1 MSTETSTNVAT
12 NGNGRRYQLA
22 LDAGGTMTDT
32 FLVDSAG
39 EWALGKALSSL
50 EDESISYMD
59 SVKDAASVWQLES
72 DHVHGHAESA
82 LYCGTAGAN
91 ALTTGDG
98 RRVGLLVS
106 MGQDAT
112 PHLDRGF
119 TWLGTHPYEL
129 WKYQLH
135 AHPRAILEPE
145 NVKAITERVA
155 AGSYLPPGV
164 HYDAG
169 HVVIPIDEEGVRTAV
184 QELLETDIEVIGIC
198 FLNSPSNPA
207 HEHRAAEIAREL
219 VAEHGAN
226 VKVICSVDI
235 CPRTKEHARMKSL
248 LVECAAGEIC
258 RRGLERVETAAKGD
272 GMPSRMHTLV
282 GYGAAVDIRYPRMFE
297 TFVSGPVGGLLG
309 GKAMADIMGIN
320 NVACVDLGGTTFE
333 CGLIVEGELSLT
345 SEPNFQGHRLNMP
358 MLDLQSIGAGAGTVI
373 HADPRVKR
381 INLGPKSA
389 GYHVGVCLDYPDI
402 TITDVNVALGLLSPD
417 NFLGGKVKLD
427 RERAIALLEERLA
440 KPLGMNV
447 FDAALGVLDLQHAML
462 QDLMSDTVAAKGY
475 DPLEYTV
482 LVYGGAGPLHLWGM
496 EGHVQFGGLATVP
509 WAAAFSAFGAAM
521 ADYFHRYEKSVN
533 CAFLPELS
541 DEEKVATAQPMTDAW
556 AELERQAL
564 AELEAEGFDP
574 SQVVVRYGIAA
585 RYVGQL
591 FSSWNAYVDRGSIDS
606 VADVDAACAAF
617 EETYSKTYP
626 AGARHPEAGYLITG
640 VFLDAAVPKVK
651 PVVKRFAMSGT
662 TPSPDA
668 VKGHRDV
675 YWQGE
680 WVTTPIYDMDRLDC
694 GNVVSGP
701 AVLEHP
707 MTTLPVPPGRRV
719 RFDELRVIWYEHD
732 E

>member
-1 MSTETSTNVAT
+1 MAT
-12 NGNGRRYQLA
+12 NGNGDGQRYQLA

-32 FLVDSAG
+32 FLVDSRG

-50 EDESISYMD
+50 EDESVSYME
-59 SVKDAASVWQLES
+59 SVDDAAVGWGLRSA
-72 DHVHGHAESA
+72 DVHAASESA
-82 LYCGTAGAN
+82 LYTGTAGAN
-91 ALTTGDG
+91 AVTTGDG

-106 MGQDAT
+106 MGQREA
-112 PHLDRGF
+112 PILDRGF
-119 TWLGTHPYEL
+119 TWLGHHPNDL

-135 AHPRAILEPE
+135 AHPRPLLDPE
-145 NVKAITERVA
+145 NVKPINERVT

-169 HVVIPIDEEGVRTAV
+169 TVVIPLDEAGVRAAV
-184 QELLETDIEVIGIC
+184 EELLETDIEVIGIC
-198 FLNSPSNPA
+198 FLNSPSNPT
-207 HEHRAAEIAREL
+207 HEHRAAEIARD
-219 VAEHGAN
+219 VIAQRGAE
-226 VKVICSVDI
+226 VTVICSVDI
-235 CPRTKEHARMKSL
+235 CPRTKEQARMKSL

-258 RRGLERVETAAKGD
+258 RRGLQRVETAAKQD
-272 GMPSRMHTLV
+272 GLPHRMNTLV
-282 GYGAAVDIRYPRMFE
+282 AYGAAVDIRYPRMFE

-309 GKAMADIMGIN
+309 GKAMAEVMGLKN
-320 NVACVDLGGTTFE
+320 LACVDLGGTTFE
-333 CGLIVEGELSLT
+333 CGLLVEGELSLT

-381 INLGPKSA
+381 IELGPKSA
-389 GYHVGVCLDYPDI
+389 GYHVGICLDYPDI

-427 RERAIALLEERLA
+427 RDRAILALEERLA
-440 KPLGMNV
+440 KPLGMDV
-447 FDAALGVLDLQHAML
+447 FDAAAGVLDLQHAML
-462 QDLMSDTVAAKGY
+462 QDLMSDSVAAKGY

-521 ADYFHRYEKSVN
+521 ADYFHRYERSVN

-541 DEEKVATAQPMTDAW
+541 DAEKVEIAQPMNDAW
-556 AELERQAL
+556 AELERQAID
-564 AELEAEGFDP
+564 ELEAEGFSP
-574 SQVVVRYGIAA
+574 EQVVVRYGISA

-591 FSSWNAYVDRGSIDS
+591 FSSWNAYVDRGTVTSIE
-606 VADVDAACAAF
+606 DVDAACAAF
-617 EETYSKTYP
+617 EETYAKTYP
-626 AGARHPEAGYLITG
+626 AGARHSEAGYLITG

-651 PVVKRFAMSGT
+651 PVVKRHPMAATTPASGT
-662 TPSPDA
+662 
-668 VKGHRDV
+668 VKGQRDV
-675 YWQGE
+675 YWKDE
-680 WVTTPIYDMDRLDC
+680 WVTTDIYDMDRLES
-694 GNVVSGP
+694 GNVVRGP
-701 AVLEHP
+701 AILEHP

-719 RFDELRVIWYEHD
+719 RFDELRVVWYEGD